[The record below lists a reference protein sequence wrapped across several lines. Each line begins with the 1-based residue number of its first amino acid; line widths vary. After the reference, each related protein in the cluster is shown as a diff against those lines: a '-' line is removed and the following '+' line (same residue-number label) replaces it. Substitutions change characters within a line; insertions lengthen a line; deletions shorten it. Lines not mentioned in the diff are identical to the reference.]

1 MSEGEITKDLCAG
14 KVYEGQTLLPGWNFT
29 EYGPWQYMG
38 EYVRYELTG
47 ASHDPDPVYIFE
59 GGKSV
64 QGLFWRF
71 REVKVKMDAKLP
83 EPAK

>member
-1 MSEGEITKDLCAG
+1 MSDGEITKDLRAG
-14 KVYEGQTLLPGWNFT
+14 RCYEGQTLLPGWNFS

-38 EYVRYELTG
+38 EYVRYTLTG

-59 GGKSV
+59 GDKSV

-71 REVKVKMDAKLP
+71 REVKVKTDEKTP
-83 EPAK
+83 ESGK